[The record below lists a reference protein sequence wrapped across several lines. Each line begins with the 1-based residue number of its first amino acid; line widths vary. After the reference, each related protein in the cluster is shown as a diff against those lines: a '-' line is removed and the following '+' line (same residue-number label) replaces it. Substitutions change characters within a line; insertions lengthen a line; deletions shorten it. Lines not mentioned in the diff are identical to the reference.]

1 MIDPTNITNYNRNQ
15 GEMEEFLI
23 FSIMVAGKSAKTTAQ
38 KLNQFLS
45 KKKKFGVIDFTPLQY
60 VEYLVN
66 SGLLDNVI
74 KDCKLGQYNRIS
86 KAFKDIVKFKGK
98 LDKVSV
104 QDLESVSGI
113 GPKTARFFILH
124 SREDVRLAVLD
135 THILKWL
142 KLHGEDAPKATPTG
156 KKYAMLEEAFLT
168 YALNYDLHPAELDL
182 HIWKQYSQKQIK

>member
-15 GEMEEFLI
+15 GEMEEFLL

-38 KLNQFLS
+38 KLNQFLNTQ
-45 KKKKFGVIDFTPLQY
+45 KCFGATDFTPLQY
-60 VEYLVN
+60 IEYLVN
-66 SGLLDNVI
+66 AGLLDSVI
-74 KDCKLGQYNRIS
+74 KNCKLGQYNRMS
-86 KAFKDIVKFKGK
+86 KAFKDIVKFKGR

-124 SREDVRLAVLD
+124 SREDVRVAVLD

-142 KLHGEDAPKATPTG
+142 KLHGENAPKATPTG
-156 KKYAMLEEAFLT
+156 KKYAMLEKAFLN
-168 YALNYDLHPAELDL
+168 YAEKYDLHPADLDL
-182 HIWKQYSQKQIK
+182 NIWKQYSQK